1 MVSIA
6 FLRSHTLGVECLSRL
21 ADAPAVS
28 VEVVCTYPPDHEGW
42 WDGSV
47 YDLAERLGYPI
58 LTLDE
63 EDRLFE
69 YPVDYL
75 LSVYYPAI
83 LGADLLSH
91 PERGALNLHQA
102 ELPRYRGSNVFS
114 HAIMNAR
121 PDDHWRQG
129 TTLHFMAEAVDAGDV
144 VDRKFVD
151 TTETDIARTLYER
164 TREASI
170 ELFEE
175 RLPDLVSGAIDDMG
189 TPQEA
194 FDGKQYFYTKN
205 SLNGQKGIPTEEL
218 IDPDPEREAALYDRI
233 QALDFPPFELAYT
246 DLGDRR
252 VYLTASSYET
262 PF

>member
-6 FLRSHTLGVECLSRL
+6 FLGSHTLGVECLSRL

-83 LGADLLSH
+83 LGADLLFPTPSG
-91 PERGALNLHQA
+91 ERSTSTRPNS
-102 ELPRYRGSNVFS
+102 P
-114 HAIMNAR
+114 AI
-121 PDDHWRQG
+121 G
-129 TTLHFMAEAVDAGDV
+129 G
-144 VDRKFVD
+144 
-151 TTETDIARTLYER
+151 RTSSR
-164 TREASI
+164 TRS
-170 ELFEE
+170 
-175 RLPDLVSGAIDDMG
+175 
-189 TPQEA
+189 
-194 FDGKQYFYTKN
+194 
-205 SLNGQKGIPTEEL
+205 
-218 IDPDPEREAALYDRI
+218 
-233 QALDFPPFELAYT
+233 
-246 DLGDRR
+246 
-252 VYLTASSYET
+252 
-262 PF
+262 